1 MTTVA
6 ALAALAVITAIFV
19 ASVIADLDVG
29 HGAGPEAPP
38 LLLHV
43 A

>member
-1 MTTVA
+1 MTTMA
-6 ALAALAVITAIFV
+6 TFSTLAVIAAIIV

-38 LLLHV
+38 LLLHG